1 MDKKIYL
8 AGGCF
13 WGTEH
18 YLKQIRGVTATQVGY
33 ANGNRPNPSYEE
45 VCTGTTHA
53 AETVMVTYDPA
64 VLPLKRLL
72 NIYFKAIDPTS
83 LNQQGPDRGTQY
95 RTGIYY
101 VDDADLPLIQ
111 QVMEAQQR
119 FYSDLIE
126 VEVLPLAN
134 FYLAEEYHQDYLVK
148 NPQGYC
154 HLPRE
159 LFKLAREANSQ
170 R

>member
-101 VDDADLPLIQ
+101 VDDADLPLIL

>member
-33 ANGNRPNPSYEE
+33 ANGNRPNPSYEA
-45 VCTGTTHA
+45 VCTGSTHA

-101 VDDADLPLIQ
+101 IDDADLPLIQ

-119 FYSDLIE
+119 LYSDLIE

>member
-45 VCTGTTHA
+45 VCTGSTHA

-101 VDDADLPLIQ
+101 IDDADLPLIQ

-119 FYSDLIE
+119 LYSDLIE